1 MTATD
6 TKSYWRRRALKAE
19 SETELLREFR
29 KIDAEVEGKMISE
42 HAAMRVTLEM
52 IKEALAGG
60 ES

>member
-1 MTATD
+1 MTTQD
-6 TKSYWRRRALKAE
+6 TKAYWKRRALKAE
-19 SETELLREFR
+19 SEADLLREFR

-52 IKEALAGG
+52 IRDALDGG